1 MTHDGPHLLTTVGTI
16 VFVLSACMI
25 FAFTTAAFA
34 ASWVGRG
41 AGASSGG
48 PTPPP
53 RDPDTLL

>member
-25 FAFTTAAFA
+25 LAFTTAAFA

-41 AGASSGG
+41 AGAPSGG
-48 PTPPP
+48 ATRPP